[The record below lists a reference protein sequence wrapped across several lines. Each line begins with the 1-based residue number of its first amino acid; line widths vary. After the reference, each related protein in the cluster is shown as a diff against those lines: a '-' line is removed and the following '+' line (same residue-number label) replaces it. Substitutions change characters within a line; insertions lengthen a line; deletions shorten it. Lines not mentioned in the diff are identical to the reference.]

1 MRPGMATRFRFFQ
14 ADNRRRARQAVWSPL
29 VMAAFLIG
37 APAGLPS
44 TTWAQDA
51 SSEGGEVVINIL
63 NGTTQEP
70 ASAEK
75 VIILPETATHRP
87 VVEEFEVSGEVNL
100 GALDLTANQ
109 SYIIEVISNGVS
121 YFARTTGQQLQSQI
135 TPVYVFAT
143 TAELTG
149 VKASGM
155 NLVIRR
161 AETELEIEYLLTV
174 VNESQP
180 QRTVVGDPA
189 SLELALPADV
199 QLGEIEAMRGH
210 TPQAITASSGSGPGW
225 TGLAVPLPPGTT
237 RLRLTASIPYPE
249 QLVLRIGFNIP
260 VEAWSVLTSPVDM
273 DIRGTDLVP
282 VNAPAE
288 SNMRRHTG
296 AALTAG
302 ETVLLTLG
310 GGSGPVITGVEV
322 STATPE
328 DLARAKE
335 DSGDGGGLLKYWWAL
350 ILVAIAIFI
359 VLRRSKP

>member
-1 MRPGMATRFRFFQ
+1 MKPGMATRFHSFQ
-14 ADNRRRARQAVWSPL
+14 ADIRSQARQAIWPHV

-37 APAGLPS
+37 APALLPS
-44 TTWAQDA
+44 TACAQDA
-51 SSEGGEVVINIL
+51 SNEGGEVVISIL

-75 VIILPETATHRP
+75 LIILPETATHRP
-87 VVEEFEVSGEVNL
+87 VAEDFEVSGEVNL
-100 GALDLTANQ
+100 GALVLEPSQ
-109 SYIIEVISNGVS
+109 SYIIEVISDGVS
-121 YFARTTGQQLQSQI
+121 YFARASGRELQSQI
-135 TPVYVFAT
+135 TPVYIFT
-143 TAELTG
+143 TTSALTG

-174 VNESQP
+174 VNESLP
-180 QRTVVGDPA
+180 QQTVVGDPT

-199 QLGEIEAMRGH
+199 QLGEIEVMRGH
-210 TPQAITASSGSGPGW
+210 TPQAITASSGSNPGW

-237 RLRLTASIPYPE
+237 RLRLVASIPYPE
-249 QLVLRIGFNIP
+249 QLVLRVGFNIP
-260 VEAWSVLTSPVDM
+260 VEAWSVLTSPVDL

-282 VNAPAE
+282 VDAPAE
-288 SNMRRHTG
+288 SNLRRHTG
-296 AALTAG
+296 PALSAG

-328 DLARAKE
+328 DLARAAD
-335 DSGDGGGLLKYWWAL
+335 DSRGGGGLLKYWWAL